1 MQFTPPRRIRLP
13 LQKQTSSKEAHSFRY
28 EECQKRNTTGK
39 EHNKK
44 INTTGNRIF
53 KGIDNLKQDKN
64 INIRVNGEMRAA
76 FIKAAHDN
84 GKNGTSLIRD
94 FMQRYINEN
103 KSTKF

>member
-1 MQFTPPRRIRLP
+1 MCIVCSNKRKIKKVTRVVDSISILC
-13 LQKQTSSKEAHSFRY
+13 Y
-28 EECQKRNTTGK
+28 NRNTTGK
-39 EHNKK
+39 EHIK
-44 INTTGNRIF
+44 NTTGNRIF

-103 KSTKF
+103 KSTKS

>member
-1 MQFTPPRRIRLP
+1 MCVVC
-13 LQKQTSSKEAHSFRY
+13 SKKIKIKKVTRVVDSIATLCY
-28 EECQKRNTTGK
+28 NKTTTGK
-39 EHNKK
+39 DHIK
-44 INTTGNRIF
+44 NTTGNRIF

-64 INIRVNGEMRAA
+64 INIRVSSEMRAS

-103 KSTKF
+103 QSNKS